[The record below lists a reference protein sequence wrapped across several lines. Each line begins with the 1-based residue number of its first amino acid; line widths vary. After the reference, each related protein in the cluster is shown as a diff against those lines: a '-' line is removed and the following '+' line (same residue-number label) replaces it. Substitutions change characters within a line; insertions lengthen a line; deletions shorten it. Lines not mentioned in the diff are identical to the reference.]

1 MKKIGVEYTVKGIL
15 DDTTSKRIQL
25 FDGKFDTGH
34 VITDFV
40 IATANPDDAAED
52 CWARLSTEED
62 TAATWDFSK
71 QTSVG
76 WAVSE
81 NRVAGSPVFERTIL
95 DPDNLVIEDLW
106 IYARSI
112 TGNDRVNYMITM
124 QKYDFSEWRGAL
136 AMVRNRSQ
144 S

>member
-15 DDTTSKRIQL
+15 DDSTAKRIQL
-25 FDGKFDTGH
+25 FDGKFDTGY

-62 TAATWDFSK
+62 TTTMWDFAN

-81 NRVAGSPVFERTIL
+81 NRVAGSPSFGRTIL

-106 IYARSI
+106 IYARSVS
-112 TGNDRVNYMITM
+112 GNDRVNYMITM
-124 QKYDFSEWRGAL
+124 QKYDFSDWRGAL

-144 S
+144 G